1 MRGMIQGP
9 TIHAF
14 RHISLH
20 PGPAVSIHGQSNQI
34 VFKPHAELEY
44 PAPLQQLWLHD
55 DRQDPGEIKGGQ

>member
-44 PAPLQQLWLHD
+44 RARTIAAALAA
-55 DRQDPGEIKGGQ
+55 R